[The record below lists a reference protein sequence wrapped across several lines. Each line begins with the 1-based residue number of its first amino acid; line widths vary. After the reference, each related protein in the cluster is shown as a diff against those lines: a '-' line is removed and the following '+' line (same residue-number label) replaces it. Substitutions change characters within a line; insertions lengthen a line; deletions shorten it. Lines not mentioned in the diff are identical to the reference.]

1 MAQTA
6 SCGVHRRALN
16 TGNFLG
22 RMKHSLRRFGSE
34 TELALVAASDWI
46 EAIQQRVAAG
56 RRFSVGL
63 SGGRIPLALFREAVV
78 QSLGES
84 VPWHAVDFF
93 WVDER
98 CVPTTDDQSNF
109 KFAQELL
116 LKPLQIPGQNIFRL
130 RGEIPQPEA
139 VALASSQLRENV
151 PGSGAGLPEVD
162 LILLGMGEDGHTA
175 SLFPEAGPE
184 VVDCTEPFL
193 AVHSSPKP
201 PPERITMSYP
211 QIAAAKDAWVLIA
224 GPGKEAA
231 LADVL
236 SDSPTLPLGR
246 VIQMRRTTRVLLA

>member
-1 MAQTA
+1 
-6 SCGVHRRALN
+6 
-16 TGNFLG
+16 
-22 RMKHSLRRFGSE
+22 MKHSLLRFGSD
-34 TELALVAASDWI
+34 TELARAAASDWI
-46 EAIQQRVAAG
+46 EAINQRVAAG

-78 QSLGES
+78 QSTRKS
-84 VPWHAVDFF
+84 VPWQAVDFF

-109 KFAQELL
+109 KFAEELL
-116 LKPLQIPGQNIFRL
+116 LKPLQIPAHNIFRL
-130 RGEIPQPEA
+130 RGEIPQADA
-139 VALASSQLRENV
+139 VTLANSQLRENV
-151 PGSGAGLPEVD
+151 PAGVGGLPEVD
-162 LILLGMGEDGHTA
+162 LVLLGMGEDGHSA
-175 SLFPEAGPE
+175 SLFPGAGPE

-193 AVHSSPKP
+193 AVQSSPKP
-201 PPERITMSYP
+201 PPERITMSYA

-246 VIQMRRTTRVLLA
+246 MIQSRRATRVLLA